1 MDIELTQGDHS
12 TSNTWIGVFC
22 TFRKVEHWSLLK
34 FIGFIPSYANLV
46 VYECII
52 NGYYDLC
59 LFL

>member
-1 MDIELTQGDHS
+1 MIRVIQILGLEY
-12 TSNTWIGVFC
+12 FC

-46 VYECII
+46 VYEYII